1 MNNKLIKKS
10 LKELV
15 ELGEQYK
22 ISDIEIIRSWFIEN
36 NCEEEGIRLLSD
48 LSYSKSRKLA
58 LALNSIRSWDLTL
71 PKIKP
76 NEEYDEKTAS
86 NLTDIERIGL
96 LNLNL
101 NNHISLYKW
110 AKEHIPNI
118 NCPKTYY
125 IPTLHYLAKY
135 DIFFKNMPR
144 EKVKEY
150 RNIDYE
156 DACFRY

>member
-10 LKELV
+10 LKELA

-71 PKIKP
+71 PKVKP

-96 LNLNL
+96 LNLD
-101 NNHISLYKW
+101 
-110 AKEHIPNI
+110 
-118 NCPKTYY
+118 
-125 IPTLHYLAKY
+125 LAKY
-135 DIFFKNMPR
+135 
-144 EKVKEY
+144 
-150 RNIDYE
+150 E
-156 DACFRY
+156 DLYN